1 MQRSTSR
8 RATRMA
14 DQLMREI
21 GRIIVE
27 ESQDPRLE
35 LVSITGVRLNRDFS
49 IAEVMYT
56 HIKGKEYIPELEKG
70 FAKARGFLRSRL
82 GQRLRMRRIPELRFT
97 WDDFLEEMVYDH
109 IDGQD
114 S

>member
-14 DQLMREI
+14 DQIMRELSKI
-21 GRIIVE
+21 MVE
-27 ESQDPRLE
+27 ESQDPRLDQ
-35 LVSITGVRLNRDFS
+35 VSITGVRMNRNFS
-49 IAEVMYT
+49 IAQVMYT
-56 HIKGKEYIPELEKG
+56 HIKGKTAIPDLEKG
-70 FAKARGFLRSRL
+70 FAKANGFLRSRL

-109 IDGQD
+109 INGQNR
-114 S
+114 

>member
-8 RATRMA
+8 RATKMA
-14 DQLMREI
+14 DQLMRELSSI
-21 GRIIVE
+21 MIE

-49 IAEVMYT
+49 IAEVLYT
-56 HIKGKEYIPELEKG
+56 HIKGRDAIPELEKG
-70 FAKARGFLRSRL
+70 FAKATGFLRSRL
-82 GQRLRMRRIPELRFT
+82 GQRLKMRRIPELRYT
-97 WDDFLEEMVYDH
+97 WDDVLEEMVYDH
-109 IDGQD
+109 IDGQN

>member
-1 MQRSTSR
+1 MQRTTSR
-8 RATRMA
+8 RGTRMA
-14 DQLMREI
+14 DQLMRELS
-21 GRIIVE
+21 RIMVE

-56 HIKGKEYIPELEKG
+56 HIKGKGSIPELEKG
-70 FAKARGFLRSRL
+70 FAQAAGFLRSRL
-82 GQRLRMRRIPELRFT
+82 GQRLRMRRVPELRFT

>member
-14 DQLMREI
+14 DQIMRELSK
-21 GRIIVE
+21 IIVE
-27 ESQDPRLE
+27 ESQDPRLD

-49 IAEVMYT
+49 VAEVMYT
-56 HIKGKEYIPELEKG
+56 HINGRGYIPELEKG
-70 FAKARGFLRSRL
+70 FVQATGFLRSKLGKRL
-82 GQRLRMRRIPELRFT
+82 KMRHVPELRFT
-97 WDDFLEEMVYDH
+97 WDDFLEDMVYDH
-109 IDGQD
+109 IGEQD